1 MVGKNLLLLGRQ
13 QNHDPEIRTV
23 YRLSGTELSVRPL
36 AVVSRLFLPARARK
50 EGGMNGTPL
59 HVHLGWW
66 SAWRDHVR
74 NMKKDP
80 TNQGYQYAAQLAQ
93 MEYLCYSAQYFGE
106 LR

>member
-1 MVGKNLLLLGRQ
+1 
-13 QNHDPEIRTV
+13 
-23 YRLSGTELSVRPL
+23 
-36 AVVSRLFLPARARK
+36 
-50 EGGMNGTPL
+50 MNGTPL